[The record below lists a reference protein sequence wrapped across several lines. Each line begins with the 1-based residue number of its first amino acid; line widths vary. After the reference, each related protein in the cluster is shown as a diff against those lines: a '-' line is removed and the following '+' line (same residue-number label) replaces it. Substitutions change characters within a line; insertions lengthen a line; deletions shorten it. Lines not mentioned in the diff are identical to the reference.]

1 MKTIAFT
8 LNNAHGLHARPASMM
23 VETAK
28 QYESTISIIKE
39 GKQYNGKSMI
49 GLMKMG
55 ASQGDSLVIEIQGSD
70 EAGAETAI
78 QALID
83 KNFDE

>member
-1 MKTIAFT
+1 MKKIAFT
-8 LNNAHGLHARPASMM
+8 LNNAHGLHARPAGMM
-23 VETAK
+23 VETGK
-28 QYESTISIIKE
+28 QYESTITIIKA
-39 GKQYNGKSMI
+39 GKNYNGKSMI

-55 ASQGDSLVIEIQGSD
+55 ASKGDALEIEIEGSD
-70 EAGAETAI
+70 EVGAATAI